1 MKRAHSPGRRWSA
14 PSLPA
19 RHYAAWSVLV
29 LGCALVA
36 GHAQSTAPK
45 KVSAS
50 QASANSSAGK
60 QTFESICAPCHGLN
74 GRGGERAPDIAMKR
88 SIVRMPDAQL
98 LKVLQEGKPQ
108 AGMPAFGAL
117 GPEKLAELLRY
128 LRLLQGKRDSAAIV
142 TADAEHGKA
151 LYAGKAG
158 CGECH
163 MVNGRGG
170 FLGPDL
176 SDYGANHSAG
186 DIRHSILSAD
196 SRPALHKTL
205 ARITTK
211 EGQQVSG
218 LVRNEDNFS
227 LQLQSL
233 DGAFHLLEKNDVAE
247 LTWDPL
253 PIMPGDYGAKLSQE
267 ELNQLVAYL
276 ASLTEAKP

>member
-1 MKRAHSPGRRWSA
+1 
-14 PSLPA
+14 
-19 RHYAAWSVLV
+19 
-29 LGCALVA
+29 
-36 GHAQSTAPK
+36 
-45 KVSAS
+45 
-50 QASANSSAGK
+50 
-60 QTFESICAPCHGLN
+60 
-74 GRGGERAPDIAMKR
+74 
-88 SIVRMPDAQL
+88 
-98 LKVLQEGKPQ
+98 
-108 AGMPAFGAL
+108 
-117 GPEKLAELLRY
+117 
-128 LRLLQGKRDSAAIV
+128 
-142 TADAEHGKA
+142 
-151 LYAGKAG
+151 
-158 CGECH
+158 

-211 EGQQVSG
+211 AGQQVSG